1 MLIAGTGCKSKSDR
15 PSPPPKE
22 AETARDQMHEI
33 VKQRLTTTAGK
44 TRFLELTIDLPES
57 ASRAMVGPDVTS
69 WTFKDSKLELQV
81 SEVGGLATE
90 RSARPA
96 GSDGTVSVKKED
108 GAYLLVE
115 HRRSPALGKGDSP
128 SSRLTVEYCRDLDP
142 NEPPSGICC
151 RLFANYADYADDLT
165 AFGEK
170 VCRSMKVTNRKI
182 VAASGSASK

>member
-1 MLIAGTGCKSKSDR
+1 MLIAGTGCKSKSD
-15 PSPPPKE
+15 PPPPKQ
-22 AETARDQMHEI
+22 AETASDQMHEI

-90 RSARPA
+90 RSKRPA
-96 GSDGTVSVKKED
+96 GSDGTVSVKEED

-115 HRRSPALGKGDSP
+115 HRRSPAP

-151 RLFANYADYADDLT
+151 RLSATYSDYADDLT

-170 VCRSMKVTNRKI
+170 VCRSVKVTNRKI

>member
-15 PSPPPKE
+15 PPPPPKE
-22 AETARDQMHEI
+22 AETAKDQMHEI

-57 ASRAMVGPDVTS
+57 ASRAMVGPGVTS

-90 RSARPA
+90 RSRRPA
-96 GSDGTVSVKKED
+96 GSDGTASVKEED

-115 HRRSPALGKGDSP
+115 HRRSPADSP

-151 RLFANYADYADDLT
+151 RLSASYSDYADDLT

-170 VCRSMKVTNRKI
+170 VCRSIKVTNRKV
-182 VAASGSASK
+182 VAASGSDSK